1 MARSRRKSAPR
12 RKKNKRETT
21 VDDAVYTMCTVED
34 EESATERIKVK
45 KKSKADTA
53 LEKFA
58 LATVAKKIDGLKAE
72 FASLKSWTPQKT
84 AQTAFAANK
93 TRNRYNNVPC
103 YDDTRVVLKFDVPPE
118 VDYIHAN
125 YVKTKLCKLD
135 NKFICTQG
143 PMDTTINDFWR
154 MTWQE
159 KPRSIIMLC
168 KLTEGGKPKCAQYFP
183 GKTNE
188 TKQFGKV
195 VVQNVR
201 TTSPASE
208 TVFES
213 VQLNVCV
220 TGEPT
225 IKITLFKW
233 LDWPDFGVPASG
245 MGMLRI
251 LRQVR
256 DCPNTTAIVH
266 CSAGIGRTGTIVACE
281 ICLKI
286 LLEGK
291 NLNVLDVIKEIR
303 SQRAGAVQTEA
314 QYVYLHKTLLE
325 YINAK
330 KIDKEKISEF
340 FTAYKAYQKKAV

>member
-1 MARSRRKSAPR
+1 
-12 RKKNKRETT
+12 
-21 VDDAVYTMCTVED
+21 
-34 EESATERIKVK
+34 
-45 KKSKADTA
+45 
-53 LEKFA
+53 
-58 LATVAKKIDGLKAE
+58 LKAV
-72 FASLKSWTPQKT
+72 FASLKSWSPQKT

-125 YVKTKLCKLD
+125 YVKTNLCKLD

-168 KLTEGGKPKCAQYFP
+168 TVTEGGKPKCAQYFP

-188 TKQFGKV
+188 TKQFSKV

-220 TGEPT
+220 T
-225 IKITLFKW
+225 
-233 LDWPDFGVPASG
+233 DFGVPA
-245 MGMLRI
+245 
-251 LRQVR
+251 
-256 DCPNTTAIVH
+256 
-266 CSAGIGRTGTIVACE
+266 
-281 ICLKI
+281 
-286 LLEGK
+286 
-291 NLNVLDVIKEIR
+291 
-303 SQRAGAVQTEA
+303 
-314 QYVYLHKTLLE
+314 
-325 YINAK
+325 
-330 KIDKEKISEF
+330 
-340 FTAYKAYQKKAV
+340 